1 MSFKSKKIFLGAI
14 LLIFFISVGCACA
27 TDNTTF
33 SDSEQVSE
41 TLEVTQDTN
50 IANDQS
56 DIENIINTGS
66 DDEIIY
72 DSEIFVNSNFEEGKI
87 NSLGDVYG
95 WNVTDGA
102 AHGGSSNSGR
112 IINYENNRVLSLGKV
127 YYGSEI
133 SQNIDFSFVN
143 SITFKYSTGI
153 TQETV
158 DEIEML
164 RNCIGMEFEPGYIFT
179 QEEFDAY
186 YNDFKQELSI
196 YCCDNTFSYVN
207 PVEVGWYEVTID
219 TKDISGVGL
228 FKIKFN
234 YAENAKNIYFD
245 NFTASLNDKVKSD
258 FSHISNLIDNNVSVK
273 FTNKA
278 IGKISNIF
286 WDFGDGT
293 NSSEIN
299 PTHIF
304 KSGNY
309 KVTLT
314 VSNENNTDSY
324 SYDLSLGFPT
334 IDGKM
339 YATVQDA
346 IDDAEEGAVIDIPND
361 LSENLNV
368 NKTVTLNFNGNK
380 LTGSINVNDGAMVS
394 VTNISDVSG
403 VSTDDSSKLTIV
415 DSNINSNLE
424 LKSGNIDLNSVNFN
438 NSILTITAANATLV
452 NVNVANGGIVVN
464 GGKSKITKSNFTDS
478 TNVITQNAGELELTN
493 NIIKNNN
500 NAINITGGSAT
511 ISYNAIYNN
520 TGNLNLTGATVT
532 NNWFGTNQVIGY
544 ESYLRLVLT
553 STDSEMYPGS
563 EYIIKVE
570 FVPNTG
576 SMDGAL
582 NDLTLDIT
590 STNGEITSPIII
602 ADNQGELKFTAGAIS
617 DEVKF
622 TLLGEDYTLVNDDN
636 PVSIVAKPL
645 DTNLVINS
653 SAKGVVVIKLTT
665 AEGNVVGAIV
675 SYSINGAEKINATT
689 DGNGEIIIKDL
700 TGKVEINATYAGN
713 KTLNPIT
720 GNGAFDFTETTDNK
734 TNASSDSKPTTTTST
749 QTATAKT
756 VKVASK
762 IVAKKKT
769 FKVKTKTK
777 KYKIT
782 LKTKSGKAIKKVKVT
797 LKVKGKTYK
806 AKTNAKGVATFKIT
820 KLNKKGK
827 YTAKIKF
834 AGNKSYK
841 ATSKK
846 IKLTVKK

>member
-1 MSFKSKKIFLGAI
+1 MIKNKV
-14 LLIFFISVGCACA
+14 LIFAMLIVAIVAVGSVSA
-27 TDNTTF
+27 TD
-33 SDSEQVSE
+33 DVAIDIDEPA
-41 TLEVTQDTN
+41 DD
-50 IANDQS
+50 IA
-56 DIENIINTGS
+56 I
-66 DDEIIY
+66 DEIAIED
-72 DSEIFVNSNFEEGKI
+72 DSAEIQETTDCLTNDNLSNDESDCQEFNPFTNPNFEEGEV
-87 NSLGDVYG
+87 NSRGNVYG
-95 WNVTDGA
+95 WNTTSKSIRG
-102 AHGGSSNSGR
+102 
-112 IINYENNRVLSLGKV
+112 ENP
-127 YYGSEI
+127 
-133 SQNIDFSFVN
+133 
-143 SITFKYSTGI
+143 
-153 TQETV
+153 QETV
-158 DEIEML
+158 SSAFQIVSVINPPDSPDYNSKILTYNGRALFFENPGGDDDCML
-164 RNCIGMEFEPGYIFT
+164 SQYINFDSIDYISFDYLRAVGTVIGSL
-179 QEEFDAY
+179 
-186 YNDFKQELSI
+186 DFKVYIGDVVVS
-196 YCCDNTFSYVN
+196 
-207 PVEVGWYEVTID
+207 EVSTKVKGD
-219 TKDISGVGL
+219 TWNNANLDVKDFKGTQL
-228 FKIKFN
+228 FKITIYGSAKK
-234 YAENAKNIYFD
+234 NAYFK
-245 NFTASLNDKVKSD
+245 NFTVTYNDKVTSYFENIPKLNGED
-258 FSHISNLIDNNVSVK
+258 INVQ
-273 FTNKA
+273 FTNSA
-278 IGKISNIF
+278 TGLINSIF

-293 NSSEIN
+293 NSTEIN
-299 PTHIF
+299 PVHTF
-304 KSGNY
+304 KSGDY
-309 KVTLT
+309 TVTLT
-314 VSNENNTDSY
+314 VANENNTDTY
-324 SYDLSLGFPT
+324 STVLSLKYPT
-334 IDGKM
+334 INGQM
-339 YATVQDA
+339 YSSVQDA

-380 LTGSINVNDGAMVS
+380 LTGSINVNDGAI
-394 VTNISDVSG
+394 VTVNNISDVSS
-403 VSTDDSSKLTIV
+403 VSTDDSSKLTIA

-438 NSILTITAANATLV
+438 NCILTITAANTTLV
-452 NVNVANGGIVVN
+452 NVNVANGGIVIN

-478 TNVITQNAGELELTN
+478 TNVITQNDGELELTN

-520 TGNLNLTGATVT
+520 TGNLTLTGATVT
-532 NNWFGTNQVIGY
+532 NNWFGTNQVSGY

-553 STDSEMYPGS
+553 LADSEMYPDT
-563 EYIIKVE
+563 EYTIKVE

-576 SMDGAL
+576 SMDDAL

-590 STNGEITSPIII
+590 STNGEITSPIVIS
-602 ADNQGELKFTAGAIS
+602 DNQGELKFTAGAIS

-689 DGNGEIIIKDL
+689 DDNGEIIIKDL

-734 TNASSDSKPTTTTST
+734 TNTSSDSKPTTTTHT

>member
-1 MSFKSKKIFLGAI
+1 M
-14 LLIFFISVGCACA
+14 
-27 TDNTTF
+27 
-33 SDSEQVSE
+33 
-41 TLEVTQDTN
+41 
-50 IANDQS
+50 
-56 DIENIINTGS
+56 TGS
-66 DDEIIY
+66 Y
-72 DSEIFVNSNFEEGKI
+72 
-87 NSLGDVYG
+87 
-95 WNVTDGA
+95 T
-102 AHGGSSNSGR
+102 
-112 IINYENNRVLSLGKV
+112 
-127 YYGSEI
+127 
-133 SQNIDFSFVN
+133 
-143 SITFKYSTGI
+143 
-153 TQETV
+153 
-158 DEIEML
+158 
-164 RNCIGMEFEPGYIFT
+164 FT
-179 QEEFDAY
+179 QPG
-186 YNDFKQELSI
+186 
-196 YCCDNTFSYVN
+196 T
-207 PVEVGWYEVTID
+207 YEVTAKGID
-219 TKDISGVGL
+219 AEHTTVGTLVYTAGTFTELQNLINAAEAGATITLDHDIVYNEAFDGDALKAGIVVDKAVTIVGAEGVEISGNNLARVFYVTETGDL
-228 FKIKFN
+228 TLKDTTITNGK
-234 YAENAKNIYFD
+234 ASAGAAIYNKGTTTVID
-245 NFTASLNDKVKSD
+245 STFT
-258 FSHISNLIDNNVSVK
+258 NNVATYNGGAIYNLDGDVTVSGANT
-273 FTNKA
+273 FTNNEATDGGA
-278 IGKISNIF
+278 I
-286 WDFGDGT
+286 
-293 NSSEIN
+293 
-299 PTHIF
+299 
-304 KSGNY
+304 Y
-309 KVTLT
+309 
-314 VSNENNTDSY
+314 
-324 SYDLSLGFPT
+324 
-334 IDGKM
+334 
-339 YATVQDA
+339 
-346 IDDAEEGAVIDIPND
+346 
-361 LSENLNV
+361 NL
-368 NKTVTLNFNGNK
+368 KYYE
-380 LTGSINVNDGAMVS
+380 
-394 VTNISDVSG
+394 
-403 VSTDDSSKLTIV
+403 DSSKLTIA

-438 NSILTITAANATLV
+438 NSILTITAANTTLV

-520 TGNLNLTGATVT
+520 TGNLTLTGATVT
-532 NNWFGTNQVIGY
+532 NNWFGTNQVTGY

-553 STDSEMYPGS
+553 STDSEMYPDT
-563 EYIIKVE
+563 EYTIKVE

-576 SMDGAL
+576 SMYSAL
-582 NDLTLDIT
+582 NDLTLDFT
-590 STNGEITSPIII
+590 STNGDVTSPVVIS
-602 ADNQGELKFTAGAIS
+602 DNQGELKFTAGAIS

-689 DGNGEIIIKDL
+689 DDHGEIIIKDL

-734 TNASSDSKPTTTTST
+734 TNTSSDSKPTTTTPT

>member
-1 MSFKSKKIFLGAI
+1 MGSVCAVEDINDDNLSDEQNSIDI
-14 LLIFFISVGCACA
+14 L
-27 TDNTTF
+27 
-33 SDSEQVSE
+33 
-41 TLEVTQDTN
+41 
-50 IANDQS
+50 
-56 DIENIINTGS
+56 S
-66 DDEIIY
+66 DDIQL
-72 DSEIFVNSNFEEGKI
+72 DSKLSEEGSSEESVYVGDVFTNPDFSEGKI
-87 NSLGDVYG
+87 NTGGDVYG
-95 WNVTDGA
+95 WNVSKTPGGQGKYDKSKATPYGQIVNEDPEEEIDIEGNALLIEYSDG
-102 AHGGSSNSGR
+102 GM
-112 IINYENNRVLSLGKV
+112 
-127 YYGSEI
+127 YYI
-133 SQNIDFSFVN
+133 SQYIDFT
-143 SITFKYSTGI
+143 SIKS
-153 TQETV
+153 
-158 DEIEML
+158 
-164 RNCIGMEFEPGYIFT
+164 
-179 QEEFDAY
+179 
-186 YNDFKQELSI
+186 
-196 YCCDNTFSYVN
+196 
-207 PVEVGWYEVTID
+207 
-219 TKDISGVGL
+219 
-228 FKIKFN
+228 IKFQYAAPLRMGDIIISVDNDVVYTQSGKAMDWKDVNVDVSN
-234 YAENAKNIYFD
+234 YNFTGVKLFEMSFDGSNFRGNFFLD
-245 NFTASLNDKVKSD
+245 NFAIVYNDKVSAN
-258 FSHISNLIDNNVSVK
+258 FEYQSTLNENNVDVK
-273 FTNKA
+273 FENKA
-278 IGKISNIF
+278 SGNITKII
-286 WDFGDGT
+286 WDFGDGN
-293 NSSEIN
+293 NSNDIN
-299 PTHIF
+299 PTHSF
-304 KSGNY
+304 KPGNY
-309 KVTLT
+309 NVTLT
-314 VSNENNTDSY
+314 VYHGETQANYTY
-324 SYDLSLGFPT
+324 LLSLSFPT

-346 IDDAEEGAVIDIPND
+346 IDNAEEGAVIDIPND

-380 LTGSINVNDGAMVS
+380 LTGSINVNDGAI
-394 VTNISDVSG
+394 VTVNNISDVSS
-403 VSTDDSSKLTIV
+403 VSTDDSSKLTIA

-438 NSILTITAANATLV
+438 NSILTITAANTTLV

-520 TGNLNLTGATVT
+520 TGNLTLTGATVT
-532 NNWFGTNQVIGY
+532 NNWFGTNQVTGY

-553 STDSEMYPGS
+553 STDSEMYPDT
-563 EYIIKVE
+563 EYTIKVE

-576 SMDGAL
+576 SMYSAL
-582 NDLTLDIT
+582 NDLTLDFT
-590 STNGEITSPIII
+590 STNGDVTSPVVIS
-602 ADNQGELKFTAGAIS
+602 DNQGELKFTAGAIS

-689 DGNGEIIIKDL
+689 DDHGEIIIKDL

-734 TNASSDSKPTTTTST
+734 TNTSSDSKPTTTTPT

>member
-14 LLIFFISVGCACA
+14 LLIFFISLGCACA

-41 TLEVTQDTN
+41 TLEVTQDIN

-56 DIENIINTGS
+56 DIENIINAKS

-72 DSEIFVNSNFEEGKI
+72 DSEIFVNSNFEEGKV

-133 SQNIDFSFVN
+133 SQNIDFGFVN
-143 SITFKYSTGI
+143 TITFKYSLGI
-153 TQETV
+153 TQDTI
-158 DEIEML
+158 DELEMFKEF
-164 RNCIGMEFEPGYIFT
+164 IGPDFP
-179 QEEFDAY
+179 QEEYDAM
-186 YNDFKQELSI
+186 YNSYKQELVIS
-196 YCCDNTFSYVN
+196 CCDNVYSYVN

-219 TKDISGVGL
+219 TKNISEIGM

-346 IDDAEEGAVIDIPND
+346 IDNAEEGAVIDIPND

-380 LTGSINVNDGAMVS
+380 LTGSINVNDGAI
-394 VTNISDVSG
+394 VTVNNISDVSS
-403 VSTDDSSKLTIV
+403 VSTDDSSKLTIA

-438 NSILTITAANATLV
+438 NSILTITSANTTLV
-452 NVNVANGGIVVN
+452 NVNVANGGIVIN

-478 TNVITQNAGELELTN
+478 TNVIKQNDGELKLTN

-520 TGNLNLTGATVT
+520 TGDLTLTGATVI
-532 NNWFGTNQVIGY
+532 NNWFGTNQVTGY
-544 ESYLRLVLT
+544 DSYLRLVLT
-553 STDSEMYPGS
+553 SVDSEMYPGS

-582 NDLTLDIT
+582 NDLSLYIT

-602 ADNQGELKFTAGAIS
+602 SDNQGELKFTAGAIS

-689 DGNGEIIIKDL
+689 DDHGEIIIKDL

-734 TNASSDSKPTTTTST
+734 TNTSSDSKPTTTTPT